1 METTMKH
8 DGKTER
14 KNLAEAKA
22 LIPIL
27 RSIANEVRERRL
39 RLARYAAMMRLM
51 RQSPSSEGFVSSLED
66 LESAIRAENRG
77 LESALSEIDKL
88 GLSVQSTGPFVVHIP
103 GRTPGGDVIFSW
115 EDNQAG
121 ALLREEEEVAD
132 RSNSNE
138 TV

>member
-1 METTMKH
+1 METAMKS
-8 DGKTER
+8 DGKTDR
-14 KNLAEAKA
+14 KNLAQAKA
-22 LIPIL
+22 LIPLL

-39 RLARYAAMMRLM
+39 RLARYAALIRLL
-51 RQSPSSEGFVSSLED
+51 RNAQSNEGFVSAIAD
-66 LESAIRAENRG
+66 IESAIRTENRG
-77 LESALSEIDKL
+77 LESAVAEIERL
-88 GLSVQSTGPFVVHIP
+88 GLTVQSTGPVVVHIP

-132 RSNSNE
+132 QANSSE